1 LSKFVVW
8 LPEMPRKKLSRF
20 YLGACRV
27 LGQFGTPVFTY
38 SSAEPLAVGTPVSSF
53 FQPLPNRVPFYQ
65 TPPPINSTMDIAVIA
80 DEMRRSYQDLD
91 SSISLPYK
99 SWEWARENC
108 SETVFIQAFQ
118 NLFRKFIFGSKTS
131 GN

>member
-1 LSKFVVW
+1 
-8 LPEMPRKKLSRF
+8 
-20 YLGACRV
+20 
-27 LGQFGTPVFTY
+27 
-38 SSAEPLAVGTPVSSF
+38 
-53 FQPLPNRVPFYQ
+53 
-65 TPPPINSTMDIAVIA
+65 MDIAVIA

-108 SETVFIQAFQ
+108 SENVFIQAFQ